1 MAKNI
6 LVITGSARADGN
18 GSELAKAFIS
28 GARSAGNAVRRFD
41 AASKIIHPCR
51 GCESCWAKGRPC
63 IVDDAF
69 NSLAPYLQ
77 VSDVLVLVSPLY
89 WSGLNAAIKLI
100 TEKMVAY
107 TLPTRKKNLRIK
119 KAILLGVAG
128 EKGEHLFDTM
138 KADFAR
144 LCEVF
149 EWENIGEVLVDGVKD
164 PGDIIKRP
172 ELALASDLGKSI
184 E

>member
-18 GSELAKAFIS
+18 GSELAKTFIA
-28 GARSAGNAVRRFD
+28 GARSSGNAVRRFD
-41 AASKIIHPCR
+41 AATKIIHPCR
-51 GCESCWAKGRPC
+51 GCENCWSKGRPC

-77 VSDVLVLVSPLY
+77 VSDILVLVSPLY
-89 WSGLNAAIKLI
+89 WSGLSASIKLI

-107 TLPTRKKNLRIK
+107 TLPNRKKNLRIK
-119 KAILLGVAG
+119 EAILLGVGATDKV
-128 EKGEHLFDTM
+128 EDFDLM
-138 KADFAR
+138 KAEFNR

-149 EWENIGEVLVDGVKD
+149 DWKNGGVVVATGVKD
-164 PGDIIKRP
+164 PGDIDKNV
-172 ELALASDLGKSI
+172 ALQEAENLGKAI
-184 E
+184 Q